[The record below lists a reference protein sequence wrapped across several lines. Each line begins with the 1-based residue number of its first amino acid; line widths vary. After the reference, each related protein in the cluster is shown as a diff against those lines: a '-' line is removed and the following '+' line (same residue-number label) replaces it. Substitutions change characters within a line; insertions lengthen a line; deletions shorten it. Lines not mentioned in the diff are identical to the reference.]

1 MATNTSLDSPR
12 MAGRTRL
19 RSSLKLWQVVMMGL
33 AYLTPMTVFDTFGIV
48 SGISDGH
55 VPASYLL
62 ALAGVMFTAISYG
75 KLVRQFPEAGSAY
88 TYTQKSIGPHV
99 GFMVGWSSLLDY
111 LFLPMINV
119 LLAKIYLSAMFPDV
133 PPWVWVVGFVTILT
147 LANLKSVNLVANF
160 NTLFVLV
167 QVAIMVV
174 FVVLVVHGLHKGEG
188 VGTVWSLQ
196 PFISQNAHLIP
207 IITGATIV
215 CFSFLGFD
223 AVTTLSEETPN
234 AARVIPRAIFLTAL
248 YGGLIFIIASFFM
261 QLFFPTIARFKNP
274 DAALPEIALYVGG
287 KLFQSIFLC
296 TTFVNTLA
304 SGLASHAS
312 VSRLLY
318 VMGRDNVFPERVFG
332 YVHPKW
338 RTPALNVIMVG
349 IVALS
354 ALYFDLVTATALINF
369 GALVAFTF
377 VNLSVYNHFWRRK
390 GLNKTWKDRFH
401 YLMLPLI
408 GAVTVGVLW
417 INLEAT
423 SLTLGLIWAAL
434 GMLYLTWLTRRF
446 RKPPPQF
453 DAGKV
458 EQAWD
463 S

>member
-1 MATNTSLDSPR
+1 MAINSPLNI
-12 MAGRTRL
+12 AAQPGKTRL
-19 RSSLKLWQVVMMGL
+19 RKSLKLWQVVMMGL

-62 ALAGVMFTAISYG
+62 ALAGVLFTAISYG

-88 TYTQKSIGPHV
+88 TYAQKSINPHV

-119 LLAKIYLSAMFPDV
+119 LLAKIYLSALFPEV
-133 PPWVWVVGFVTILT
+133 PPWVWVVTFVAILT
-147 LANLKSVNLVANF
+147 AANLKSVNLVANF

-167 QVAIMVV
+167 QISIMVV
-174 FVVLVVHGLHKGEG
+174 FIFLVVQGLHKGEG

-196 PFISQNAHLIP
+196 PFISENAHLIP

-223 AVTTLSEETPN
+223 AVTTLSEET
-234 AARVIPRAIFLTAL
+234 
-248 YGGLIFIIASFFM
+248 
-261 QLFFPTIARFKNP
+261 P

-349 IVALS
+349 IVAMS
-354 ALYFDLVTATALINF
+354 ALFFDLVTATALINF

-377 VNLSVYNHFWRRK
+377 VNLSVFNHFWRRK
-390 GLNKTWKDRFH
+390 GMNKSWKEHFH
-401 YLMLPLI
+401 YLLMPLV
-408 GAVTVGVLW
+408 GALTVGVLW

-423 SLTLGLIWAAL
+423 SLTLGLVWASL
-434 GMLYLTWLTRRF
+434 GGAYLWYLIRRYRKVPLYEGDRTPVSET
-446 RKPPPQF
+446 
-453 DAGKV
+453 
-458 EQAWD
+458 
-463 S
+463 

>member
-1 MATNTSLDSPR
+1 MAINSPLNI
-12 MAGRTRL
+12 AAQPGKTRL
-19 RSSLKLWQVVMMGL
+19 RKSLKLWQVVMMGL

-62 ALAGVMFTAISYG
+62 ALAGVLFTAISYG

-88 TYTQKSIGPHV
+88 TYAQKSINPHV

-119 LLAKIYLSAMFPDV
+119 LLAKIYLSALFPEV
-133 PPWVWVVGFVTILT
+133 PPWVWVVTFVAILSA
-147 LANLKSVNLVANF
+147 ANLKSVNLVANF

-167 QVAIMVV
+167 QISIMVV
-174 FVVLVVHGLHKGEG
+174 FIFLVVQGLHKGEG

-196 PFISQNAHLIP
+196 PFISENAHLIP

-223 AVTTLSEETPN
+223 AVTTLSEET
-234 AARVIPRAIFLTAL
+234 
-248 YGGLIFIIASFFM
+248 
-261 QLFFPTIARFKNP
+261 P

-318 VMGRDNVFPERVFG
+318 VMGRDNVFPERMFG

-354 ALYFDLVTATALINF
+354 PLFFDLVTATALINF

-377 VNLSVYNHFWRRK
+377 VNLSVFNHFWRRK
-390 GLNKTWKDRFH
+390 GMNKSWKDHFH
-401 YLMLPLI
+401 YLLMPLV
-408 GAVTVGVLW
+408 GALTVGVLW
-417 INLEAT
+417 VNLEST
-423 SLTLGLIWAAL
+423 SLTLGLVWASL
-434 GMLYLTWLTRRF
+434 GGAYLWYLIRRYRKVPLYEGDRTPVSET
-446 RKPPPQF
+446 
-453 DAGKV
+453 
-458 EQAWD
+458 
-463 S
+463 

>member
-1 MATNTSLDSPR
+1 MSINPSLDNASGAEKP
-12 MAGRTRL
+12 RL
-19 RSSLKLWQVVMMGL
+19 RKSLKLWQVVMMGL

-48 SGISDGH
+48 SGISNGH

-62 ALAGVMFTAISYG
+62 ALAGVLFTAISYG
-75 KLVRQFPEAGSAY
+75 KLVRQFPQAGSAY
-88 TYTQKSIGPHV
+88 TYAQKSISPHV
-99 GFMVGWSSLLDY
+99 GFMVGWSSLL
-111 LFLPMINV
+111 
-119 LLAKIYLSAMFPDV
+119 AKIYLSALFPDV
-133 PPWVWVVGFVTILT
+133 PPWVWVVTFVAILT
-147 LANLKSVNLVANF
+147 AANLKSVNLVANF

-167 QVAIMVV
+167 QISIMVV
-174 FVVLVVHGLHKGEG
+174 FIVLVVQGLHKGEG

-223 AVTTLSEETPN
+223 AVTTLSEETPD
-234 AARVIPRAIFLTAL
+234 AARVIPKAIFLTAV
-248 YGGLIFIIASFFM
+248 YGGVIFIAASFFM
-261 QLFFPTIARFKNP
+261 QLFFPDISRFKDP

-318 VMGRDNVFPERVFG
+318 VMGRDNVFPERIFG

-354 ALYFDLVTATALINF
+354 ALFFDLVTATALINF

-377 VNLSVYNHFWRRK
+377 VNLSVFNHFWRRK
-390 GLNKTWKDRFH
+390 GFNKTWKDRFH
-401 YLMLPLI
+401 YLLLPMV
-408 GAVTVGVLW
+408 GALTVGVLW

-423 SLTLGLIWAAL
+423 SLTLGLIWAGL
-434 GMLYLTWLTRRF
+434 GLLYLTYLTRRF

-453 DAGKV
+453 DGAKA
-458 EQAWD
+458 EQAWE

>member
-1 MATNTSLDSPR
+1 M
-12 MAGRTRL
+12 
-19 RSSLKLWQVVMMGL
+19 
-33 AYLTPMTVFDTFGIV
+33 
-48 SGISDGH
+48 
-55 VPASYLL
+55 
-62 ALAGVMFTAISYG
+62 
-75 KLVRQFPEAGSAY
+75 
-88 TYTQKSIGPHV
+88 
-99 GFMVGWSSLLDY
+99 
-111 LFLPMINV
+111 
-119 LLAKIYLSAMFPDV
+119 
-133 PPWVWVVGFVTILT
+133 TILT

-167 QVAIMVV
+167 QIAIMVV
-174 FVVLVVHGLHKGEG
+174 FVILVVHGLHKGEG

-196 PFISQNAHLIP
+196 PFISENAHLIP

-234 AARVIPRAIFLTAL
+234 AARVIPKAIFLTAL
-248 YGGLIFIIASFFM
+248 YGGLIFIVASFFM

-287 KLFQSIFLC
+287 KLFQSVFLC

-401 YLMLPLI
+401 YLLLPLI

-434 GMLYLTWLTRRF
+434 GILYLTWLTRRF

-453 DAGKV
+453 EAGKI

>member
-1 MATNTSLDSPR
+1 MAINSPLNI
-12 MAGRTRL
+12 AAQPGKTRL
-19 RSSLKLWQVVMMGL
+19 RKSLKLWQVVMMGL

-62 ALAGVMFTAISYG
+62 ALAGVLFTAISYG

-88 TYTQKSIGPHV
+88 TYAQKSINPHV
-99 GFMVGWSSLLDY
+99 GFMVGWS
-111 LFLPMINV
+111 
-119 LLAKIYLSAMFPDV
+119 
-133 PPWVWVVGFVTILT
+133 
-147 LANLKSVNLVANF
+147 
-160 NTLFVLV
+160 
-167 QVAIMVV
+167 
-174 FVVLVVHGLHKGEG
+174 
-188 VGTVWSLQ
+188 LQ
-196 PFISQNAHLIP
+196 PFISENAHLIP

-223 AVTTLSEETPN
+223 AVTTLSEETPD
-234 AARVIPRAIFLTAL
+234 AARVIPKAIFLTAV
-248 YGGLIFIIASFFM
+248 YGGVIFIAASFFM
-261 QLFFPTIARFKNP
+261 QLFFPDISRFKDP

-354 ALYFDLVTATALINF
+354 ALFFDLVTATALINF

-377 VNLSVYNHFWRRK
+377 VNLSVFNHFWRRK
-390 GLNKTWKDRFH
+390 GMNKSWKDHFH
-401 YLMLPLI
+401 YLLMPLV
-408 GAVTVGVLW
+408 GALTVGVLW
-417 INLEAT
+417 VNLEST
-423 SLTLGLIWAAL
+423 SLTLGLVWASL
-434 GMLYLTWLTRRF
+434 GGAYLWYLIRRYRKVPLYDGDRTPVSET
-446 RKPPPQF
+446 
-453 DAGKV
+453 
-458 EQAWD
+458 
-463 S
+463 

>member
-1 MATNTSLDSPR
+1 MNIAAQP
-12 MAGRTRL
+12 GKTRL
-19 RSSLKLWQVVMMGL
+19 RKSLKLWQVVMMGL

-62 ALAGVMFTAISYG
+62 ALAGVLFTAISYG

-88 TYTQKSIGPHV
+88 TYAQKSINPHV

-119 LLAKIYLSAMFPDV
+119 LLAKIYLSALFPEV
-133 PPWVWVVGFVTILT
+133 PPWVWVVTFVAILT
-147 LANLKSVNLVANF
+147 AANLKSVNLVANF

-167 QVAIMVV
+167 QISIMVV
-174 FVVLVVHGLHKGEG
+174 FIFLVVQGLHKGEG

-196 PFISQNAHLIP
+196 PFISENAHLIP

-223 AVTTLSEETPN
+223 AVTTLSEET
-234 AARVIPRAIFLTAL
+234 
-248 YGGLIFIIASFFM
+248 
-261 QLFFPTIARFKNP
+261 P

-354 ALYFDLVTATALINF
+354 ALFFDLVTATALINF

-377 VNLSVYNHFWRRK
+377 VNLSVFNHFWRRK
-390 GLNKTWKDRFH
+390 GMNKSWKDHFH
-401 YLMLPLI
+401 YLLMPLV
-408 GAVTVGVLW
+408 GALTVGVLW
-417 INLEAT
+417 VNLEST
-423 SLTLGLIWAAL
+423 SLTLGLVWASL
-434 GMLYLTWLTRRF
+434 GGAYLWYLIRRYRKVPLYEGDRTPVSET
-446 RKPPPQF
+446 
-453 DAGKV
+453 
-458 EQAWD
+458 
-463 S
+463 

>member
-1 MATNTSLDSPR
+1 MAINSPLNI
-12 MAGRTRL
+12 AAQPGKTRL
-19 RSSLKLWQVVMMGL
+19 RKSLKLWQVVMMGL

-62 ALAGVMFTAISYG
+62 ALAGVLFTAISYG

-88 TYTQKSIGPHV
+88 TYAQKSINPHV

-119 LLAKIYLSAMFPDV
+119 LLAKIYLSALFPEV
-133 PPWVWVVGFVTILT
+133 PPWVWVVTFVAILT
-147 LANLKSVNLVANF
+147 AANLKSVNLVANF

-167 QVAIMVV
+167 QISIMVV
-174 FVVLVVHGLHKGEG
+174 FIFLVVQGLHKGEG

-196 PFISQNAHLIP
+196 PFISENAHLIP

-223 AVTTLSEETPN
+223 AVTTLSEETPD
-234 AARVIPRAIFLTAL
+234 AARVIPKAIFLTAV
-248 YGGLIFIIASFFM
+248 YGGVIFIAASFFM
-261 QLFFPTIARFKNP
+261 QLFFPDISRFKDP
-274 DAALPEIALYVGG
+274 DAALPEIA
-287 KLFQSIFLC
+287 
-296 TTFVNTLA
+296 
-304 SGLASHAS
+304 
-312 VSRLLY
+312 LY

-354 ALYFDLVTATALINF
+354 ALFFDLVTATALINF

-377 VNLSVYNHFWRRK
+377 VNLSVFNHFWRRK
-390 GLNKTWKDRFH
+390 GMNKSWKDHFH
-401 YLMLPLI
+401 YLLMPLV
-408 GAVTVGVLW
+408 GALTVGVLW
-417 INLEAT
+417 VNLEST
-423 SLTLGLIWAAL
+423 SLTLGLVWASL
-434 GMLYLTWLTRRF
+434 GGAYLWYLIRRYRKVPLYDGDRTPVSET
-446 RKPPPQF
+446 
-453 DAGKV
+453 
-458 EQAWD
+458 
-463 S
+463 

>member
-1 MATNTSLDSPR
+1 M
-12 MAGRTRL
+12 
-19 RSSLKLWQVVMMGL
+19 
-33 AYLTPMTVFDTFGIV
+33 
-48 SGISDGH
+48 
-55 VPASYLL
+55 
-62 ALAGVMFTAISYG
+62 
-75 KLVRQFPEAGSAY
+75 
-88 TYTQKSIGPHV
+88 
-99 GFMVGWSSLLDY
+99 
-111 LFLPMINV
+111 
-119 LLAKIYLSAMFPDV
+119 
-133 PPWVWVVGFVTILT
+133 
-147 LANLKSVNLVANF
+147 
-160 NTLFVLV
+160 LV

-174 FVVLVVHGLHKGEG
+174 FVILVVHGLHKGEG

-196 PFISQNAHLIP
+196 PFISENAHLLP

-223 AVTTLSEETPN
+223 AVTTVSEETPN
-234 AARVIPRAIFLTAL
+234 AARVIPKAIFLTAL
-248 YGGLIFIIASFFM
+248 YGGLIFIVASFFM

-287 KLFQSIFLC
+287 KLFQSVFLC

-401 YLMLPLI
+401 YFLLPII

-434 GMLYLTWLTRRF
+434 GILYLTWLTRRF

-453 DAGKV
+453 KAGKI

>member
-1 MATNTSLDSPR
+1 MATNTSLDSPG

-19 RSSLKLWQVVMMGL
+19 RSTLKLWQVVMMGL

-88 TYTQKSIGPHV
+88 TYAQKSIGPHV

-133 PPWVWVVGFVTILT
+133 PPWIWVVGFVTILT

-234 AARVIPRAIFLTAL
+234 AARVIPKAIFLTAL

-401 YLMLPLI
+401 YLLLPLV

-423 SLTLGLIWAAL
+423 SLTLGLIWGAL
-434 GMLYLTWLTRRF
+434 GILYLTWLTRRF

>member
-1 MATNTSLDSPR
+1 MATNTSLDSPG

-133 PPWVWVVGFVTILT
+133 PPWIWVVGFVTILT

-174 FVVLVVHGLHKGEG
+174 FVVLVVHGLRKGEG

-261 QLFFPTIARFKNP
+261 QLFFPSIARFKNP

-390 GLNKTWKDRFH
+390 GRNKTWKDRFH
-401 YLMLPLI
+401 YLLLPLI

-453 DAGKV
+453 DAGKA